1 MASEEGVYSAHIP
14 GAEYSLALGQGGRMH
29 KPVLVPLLIFL
40 LTPFL
45 CSQQESVHD
54 PAEASAY
61 QTALYTD
68 PPLARAAAL

>member
-1 MASEEGVYSAHIP
+1 
-14 GAEYSLALGQGGRMH
+14 MH